1 MGDLVSQVDWNNCPE
16 GAQFFA
22 GWSFRKHEEMEEY
35 RWNGDEWAITI
46 YETIEQHKERA
57 TDFEMRPVKPMMSLK
72 QVVKKLNSELF
83 APEDTKHKSSID
95 FLDEVKA
102 IQSQRAAEYEQD
114 GGERSF
120 AKVAT
125 VFNTYTGKDLQ
136 PSDIALMLEILKNV
150 RFYSQDGYHSDSVV
164 DKISY
169 GSLWAELVTEE
180 RV

>member
-1 MGDLVSQVDWNNCPE
+1 MNNTVSQVDWNNCPE
-16 GAQFFA
+16 GAQFYSC
-22 GWSFRKHEEMEEY
+22 GLFRKVEDQTEFY
-35 RWNGDEWAITI
+35 WANGWFEASYEPISLHQEI
-46 YETIEQHKERA
+46 YD
-57 TDFEMRPVKPMMSLK
+57 DFEMRPAKPMMSLK
-72 QVVKKLNSELF
+72 QVVKQLHPDAF

-169 GSLWAELVTEE
+169 GSLWAELVTGE
-180 RV
+180 RA

>member
-1 MGDLVSQVDWNNCPE
+1 MSGSVSQVDWNNCPE
-16 GAQFFA
+16 GAQFYSAF
-22 GWSFRKHEEMEEY
+22 SFRKHVDGCEY
-35 RWNGDEWAITI
+35 EYSYGNWDETP
-46 YETIEQHKERA
+46 YELIEVHKRDYH
-57 TDFEMRPVKPMMSLK
+57 DFQMRPAKPMMSLK
-72 QVVKKLNSELF
+72 QVVKQLHPDAF

-95 FLDEVKA
+95 FLDQVKA

-136 PSDIALMLEILKNV
+136 PSDVALLLEILKNV

-180 RV
+180 RL